1 MTKGTLRSRFDKAR
15 DAAIAER
22 PDVEDQIRN
31 FQFRD
36 LRAKAGTDK
45 AERDGIYAAQQQ
57 LAHASVTT
65 TEIYAGRKG
74 RKATPTR

>member
-1 MTKGTLRSRFDKAR
+1 MDTREMIV
-15 DAAIAER
+15 AIVA
-22 PDVEDQIRN
+22 I
-31 FQFRD
+31 
-36 LRAKAGTDK
+36 LAGTDK

>member
-1 MTKGTLRSRFDKAR
+1 MLRSRFDRAR
-15 DAAIAER
+15 DEAAEAR
-22 PDVEDQIRN
+22 PDLEDAIRT

-65 TEIYAGRKG
+65 SEIYAGRKG